1 MTSIAK
7 FDGSFKMQIT
17 LLYTYIIT
25 PTPMGL
31 LTELPR
37 RCAGVFTAF
46 CSRCYQWWSKVDAAM
61 TTAITGK
68 IIKSCYMPL
77 WNLGVFD
84 VSIGP
89 QCSKPA
95 RARIL
100 RHFLSTW
107 PVLRNTSGKS
117 FRIKIIRNN
126 PFWWLKSYSM
136 KIIQNNS
143 FANHSWSK
151 TFHELLANN

>member
-1 MTSIAK
+1 MCCRTQMNPRVKVNFYKPYLLIRGAPPVIMTLCWSYH
-7 FDGSFKMQIT
+7 ST
-17 LLYTYIIT
+17 VLLLL
-25 PTPMGL
+25 PMM
-31 LTELPR
+31 
-37 RCAGVFTAF
+37 V
-46 CSRCYQWWSKVDAAM
+46 
-61 TTAITGK
+61 
-68 IIKSCYMPL
+68 KSGRGNDNSHNRWNYLKPL

-100 RHFLSTW
+100 RHFVSTW